1 MLKSKNNKIVT
12 RIFEWLT
19 RFLIKCNF
27 SGVNI
32 NGMFNDNGNSVLL
45 IANHVSWWDG
55 FWIMFL
61 NLKVIKRKFHF
72 MMLEEQLRKHWYF
85 QYTGGYSIKKKSKS
99 IIESINYTIELLN
112 KSKNMVFMF
121 PQGKIN
127 SIYNDN
133 IEFEQ
138 SIERIIKNTQTDNQV
153 IFMVNMIDYFSK
165 SKPSLY
171 IQYKTLTI
179 DYLQDKSIEYEY
191 RKFYKEVLDKQKI
204 KIS

>member
-19 RFLIKCNF
+19 RFLIKRNF

-61 NLKVIKRKFHF
+61 NLKVIKRRFHF

-112 KSKNMVFMF
+112 KPRNMVFMF